1 MNSTHSTFSNAHNN
15 NNTQQHTT
23 TQSIN
28 TLSEVKFSLLK
39 HAGVD
44 VEPKIIY
51 DLFTS
56 LTETKNKMV
65 KDIKKYITKYEKL
78 NIEHKEYET
87 YKSTYDSNIKKL
99 TKSYNDMNETLN
111 SINES
116 FELYENKELL
126 IKVLKD
132 SLMSLKS
139 SFDSFVYIFVDT
151 RTYFK
156 NFQKDNKKF
165 KGYTLMN
172 KLFSFNVNITNLN
185 KIHNII
191 NKMIFK
197 NYLTTLYTNA
207 LNELNRV
214 KNRYEFKFA
223 TINYVNK
230 PEFSNMIFDYINKFN
245 DVFMYKIFI
254 MKLLN
259 LKFYLSRIESFKEL
273 PEYDENGILM
283 TLEEMKHEE
292 FTFLKD
298 YQEEPLIINTFK
310 PNSTLSNIKQTLIN
324 FVDMI
329 EGLDD
334 KFDNYIDKIKEFNIR
349 FKEIK
354 AHLKDIFKQVNKVIN
369 VKEGKILNKQGII
382 FIDNLVN
389 ELNKVYKI
397 TINKNDFS
405 VVYPC
410 DIDINDLKEHHENE
424 HLNDEMIDLP
434 EEDNDDFVDDVDLNE
449 QDEDEESDD
458 DFDISDDENED
469 INVED
474 DEEFQRFM
482 EE

>member
-1 MNSTHSTFSNAHNN
+1 MNSTHST
-15 NNTQQHTT
+15 
-23 TQSIN
+23 QSLI
-28 TLSEVKFSLLK
+28 TLSEMKLALLK
-39 HAGVD
+39 HIDID

-78 NIEHKEYET
+78 NIEYKEYET

-99 TKSYNDMNETLN
+99 TKSYNDMNEILN
-111 SINES
+111 HINES
-116 FELYENKELL
+116 FELCETKELL
-126 IKVLKD
+126 IKILKN

-172 KLFSFNVNITNLN
+172 KLLNFNVNISNLN
-185 KIHNII
+185 KIHNLVD
-191 NKMIFK
+191 KMMFK
-197 NYLTTLYTNA
+197 NYLITLYNNA

-214 KNRYEFKFA
+214 KNRYEFKFN
-223 TINYVNK
+223 TVEYVNK
-230 PEFSNMIFDYINKFN
+230 PEINNIIFDYINKFN

-283 TLEEMKHEE
+283 TLDQMKHEE
-292 FTFLKD
+292 LTFLKD
-298 YQEEPLIINTFK
+298 YQEKPLIINTFK
-310 PNSTLSNIKQTLIN
+310 PNSTYDNIKQTLIN

-334 KFDNYIDKIKEFNIR
+334 KFDNSIDKIKEFNRR

-369 VKEGKILNKQGII
+369 VKEGKILNKQGVI
-382 FIDNLVN
+382 FIDNLIN

-410 DIDINDLKEHHENE
+410 DIDINDLKEHHTEQDNE
-424 HLNDEMIDLP
+424 HYETMNNEIIDLP
-434 EEDNDDFVDDVDLNE
+434 
-449 QDEDEESDD
+449 EDEESDD
-458 DFDISDDENED
+458 DFDVEFDISDDENED
-469 INVED
+469 INVLD